1 MLYDQVKILR
11 TVIVYISKKSGHFRK
26 IKEMTGI
33 CQSRLS
39 SLVLQINFDV
49 DFDTRRVK
57 NIFGRKHRVI
67 AFATNC
73 VTVTLNLNLF

>member
-11 TVIVYISKKSGHFRK
+11 TVIVYISKKAGHFRK
-26 IKEMTGI
+26 TKEMTGI

-49 DFDTRRVK
+49 DCDTRRVK
-57 NIFGRKHRVI
+57 NIFGKKHRVI
-67 AFATNC
+67 AFAANC
-73 VTVTLNLNLF
+73 ATVTLNFNLF